1 MRSKSPRHAQ
11 REGREQLAQ
20 WLNPRHIV
28 LSVVALIGGLIL
40 SFVVF
45 YGSSAFAMVRDA
57 NRMLDAGEDLANSAL
72 GCGGGDVAKS
82 ATELVSASRSLR
94 DEMSSAKWTWLAER
108 TGYESDLAAAREMT
122 DSIGTLVDG
131 PFTDLLNLAKQLQG
145 FLMKDGTVDVSPL
158 MKMPDIVKQAHTDI
172 ADQLTQLKAI
182 DTPRISKIAQLLQIE
197 QDALATADS
206 TLGEYDQL
214 VNLMPQLLGADGER
228 TYLVL
233 VQNPAELRSSG
244 GMVGTVAPITA
255 DNGKVTIGDFATSGD
270 WDIPDEPMDDLVLK
284 ERDVFGTTFDQY
296 PATTTIDPE
305 FERVA
310 KLNVYLWKH
319 QKGNEKKNVAG
330 VIALDPVFLQSLL
343 GATGSVSLSDG
354 TTLDG
359 TSTVSFLLD
368 KLYREHSDFAEQNK
382 YVSEA
387 AQEIMTH
394 VLGNVGPS
402 SASALLKAIRDTS
415 ANGHLKLWMKDD
427 AEQEALIDTGL
438 IDDKASGQLSADET
452 IPQSGIYLSE
462 LQMGKQDWYLRTTT
476 TVTKTCGDELAADK
490 AAATGSLNDA
500 ITQPVQGTQLG
511 QYTEDQLGDEYTVT
525 FTMKNTLTAKQ
536 AAELPDFVTG
546 GQQSDEDPRGGMKYR
561 VVITAPYGGEITTVQ
576 ADADTWRI
584 NAASLYD
591 RQYVVYDQQWIAPGE
606 TLTLSYTVRVSAK
619 AAQALDVVTTPI
631 VNADGIEIGSNGKVT
646 DECPAEKRGGAAT
659 SDTTSDGSSDGTDG
673 SGTTANGSGAAD
685 GTSGKSDTADKNS
698 GSSDSSSSSGKG
710 SSSSTGKSPGG
721 GLDSL
726 SQLTG
731 QIECPVSRK
740 QFSFF

>member
-122 DSIGTLVDG
+122 DSIGVLVDG

-145 FLMKDGTVDVSPL
+145 FSMKDGTVDVSPL

-172 ADQLTQLKAI
+172 ADQLAQLKAI

-197 QDALATADS
+197 QNALTTADS

-255 DNGKVTIGDFATSGD
+255 NNGKVTIGDFATSGD

-310 KLNVYLWKH
+310 KLNAYLWKY

-511 QYTEDQLGDEYTVT
+511 QYAEDQLGDEYTVT

-659 SDTTSDGSSDGTDG
+659 SDTTSDGSSDGMDG
-673 SGTTANGSGAAD
+673 SGTTANGSGTAD

-710 SSSSTGKSPGG
+710 SSSSTGKSSGG